1 MPKGKKDQN
10 KIADGFCNYFTNVG
24 KKLAANINKINT
36 NPLEY
41 LNKNQAI
48 TNSIYLNPT
57 SPEEISKIILSLKSS
72 KSCGN
77 DNISNVIL
85 KKINPA
91 ICTPISYIIN
101 KSLQSGTVPT
111 SMKISKIIPIYKA
124 KAKNMFSN
132 YRPISLLPNISKILE
147 KIVHKRLHNFLE
159 HHKVFYPN
167 QFGFRTHHTTTDA
180 VSLFCNDTLRS
191 LDKREST
198 IGVFLDLSKAFDTI
212 DHEILIKKLHYYGIR
227 GVALEWFRSYL
238 GNRNQY
244 VQYNQISSSTRQI
257 SCGVPQG
264 SVLGPLLFIIYTN
277 DINKAI
283 KNKCIIFADDTTI
296 YTTGHDMQTLFNN
309 MNEDLK
315 QLSDWF
321 KTNKLSLN
329 IGKTNYIIFTL
340 KQTTGHDE
348 LKLQIDN
355 TQIQRVH
362 STKFLGIHID
372 SKLQWQEHVKHVKKK
387 LSSGLYALN
396 SSKNTLQQSH
406 MQTLYYSLVHPHLN
420 YGCLLWGNTYKTH
433 IHQLEVLQR
442 KAIRAIT
449 NSKYNTSSSQ
459 LFKKTKILKLGDI
472 YNTQINMFIYDYTTS
487 NVPTSLSQLFTSN
500 NSIHSHQTRHQNDMH
515 ISHRHSETVARSFIC
530 QCPATW
536 LNLPIDIKN
545 SRSHNA
551 FKYKIK
557 QHYIKDY

>member
-1 MPKGKKDQN
+1 M
-10 KIADGFCNYFTNVG
+10 
-24 KKLAANINKINT
+24 
-36 NPLEY
+36 
-41 LNKNQAI
+41 
-48 TNSIYLNPT
+48 
-57 SPEEISKIILSLKSS
+57 
-72 KSCGN
+72 
-77 DNISNVIL
+77 
-85 KKINPA
+85 
-91 ICTPISYIIN
+91 
-101 KSLQSGTVPT
+101 
-111 SMKISKIIPIYKA
+111 
-124 KAKNMFSN
+124 
-132 YRPISLLPNISKILE
+132 
-147 KIVHKRLHNFLE
+147 
-159 HHKVFYPN
+159 
-167 QFGFRTHHTTTDA
+167 
-180 VSLFCNDTLRS
+180 
-191 LDKREST
+191 
-198 IGVFLDLSKAFDTI
+198 
-212 DHEILIKKLHYYGIR
+212 
-227 GVALEWFRSYL
+227 ALEWFRSYL

-277 DINKAI
+277 DLNKAI

-296 YTTGHDMQTLFNN
+296 YTTGHDMQTPFNN

-340 KQTTGHDE
+340 KQTTGQDE

-362 STKFLGIHID
+362 STTFLGIHID

-472 YNTQINMFIYDYTTS
+472 YNTQINMFMYDYTTS

-500 NSIHSHQTRHQNDMH
+500 NSIHSQQTRHQNDMH
-515 ISHRHSETVARSFIC
+515 ISHRHSEIVARVL
-530 QCPATW
+530 QPG
-536 LNLPIDIKN
+536 
-545 SRSHNA
+545 
-551 FKYKIK
+551 
-557 QHYIKDY
+557 